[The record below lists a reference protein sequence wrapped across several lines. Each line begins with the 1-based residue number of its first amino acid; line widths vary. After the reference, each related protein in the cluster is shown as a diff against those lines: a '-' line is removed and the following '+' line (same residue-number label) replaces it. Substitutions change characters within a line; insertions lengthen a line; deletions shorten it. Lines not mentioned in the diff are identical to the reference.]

1 MDLLLTSWIGSMTV
15 NKVKV
20 DNNIIWKTWGCC
32 CSNNHPSCLSLVSV
46 FLEGR
51 WIIVAQVQPC
61 QLSSH
66 HSPISLIRLTS
77 SSIQISAFFCF
88 FFFHIFD
95 SEILEKFNKNL
106 AKLVES
112 TLKKVFFPNKILN
125 SLLKNGKISREEYT
139 LMIQI
144 QLHCFHYF
152 SHIVYDEGE
161 LWMSNRFWLSL
172 WHPVVQSTQVE

>member
-1 MDLLLTSWIGSMTV
+1 
-15 NKVKV
+15 
-20 DNNIIWKTWGCC
+20 
-32 CSNNHPSCLSLVSV
+32 
-46 FLEGR
+46 
-51 WIIVAQVQPC
+51 
-61 QLSSH
+61 
-66 HSPISLIRLTS
+66 
-77 SSIQISAFFCF
+77 
-88 FFFHIFD
+88 
-95 SEILEKFNKNL
+95 L